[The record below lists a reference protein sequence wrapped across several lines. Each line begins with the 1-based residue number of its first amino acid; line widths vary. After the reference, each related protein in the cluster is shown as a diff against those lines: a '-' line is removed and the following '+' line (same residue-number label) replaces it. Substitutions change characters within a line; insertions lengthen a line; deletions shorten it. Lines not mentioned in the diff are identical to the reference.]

1 VLPSRGDVFAALLD
15 PTRGSEQA
23 GRRPVIIVSR
33 DAINHSSSVVI
44 VVPVTDLANCARI
57 YPSQVVL
64 RKGAGG
70 LSIDSVAL
78 CEQVRAITKNRL
90 GGHMGR
96 LDSKSVAIIGEKL
109 KIALDLD

>member
-1 VLPSRGDVFAALLD
+1 MAV
-15 PTRGSEQA
+15 
-23 GRRPVIIVSR
+23 
-33 DAINHSSSVVI
+33 
-44 VVPVTDLANCARI
+44 VVPVTDLANCTRI

-64 RKGAGG
+64 RKGTGG

-90 GGHMGR
+90 GIQLGK
-96 LDSKSVAIIGEKL
+96 LDSKSIANIGEKL